1 MRLLLAGSVRSQ
13 NHGNLMR
20 LPGHRKK
27 LLREGAE
34 GHAVVLESQGVN
46 IVAGGA
52 SAFKLLLEVHFSDGS
67 TAELRQKFNL
77 TDARVMISVGDI
89 LPIRYDPD
97 DHSAVVIDAPAIR
110 AMRDE
115 KHRTS
120 DLEAVER
127 ARRRLK
133 S

>member
-1 MRLLLAGSVRSQ
+1 
-13 NHGNLMR
+13 MR

-89 LPIRYDPD
+89 LPIHYDPE
-97 DHSAVVIDAPAIR
+97 PLR
-110 AMRDE
+110 GRDR
-115 KHRTS
+115 RTGDS
-120 DLEAVER
+120 GD
-127 ARRRLK
+127 ARREA
-133 S
+133 SEV